1 MRFADIRESTN
12 IKQWPQIKMGG
23 KSLKRKRI
31 VIILG
36 VLIFLIIVVLLI
48 SQRERVFYRIPFLAP
63 EENVKLVRLYF
74 ASPDADYLKVEVRRI
89 LREKRITDEAKVLV
103 KELINGPREN
113 LDPTIPSETQLR
125 ELYIVPEEKCAYL
138 DFNKAFQTN
147 HPGGSAGELL
157 TIYSLVN
164 TLIDNLEGI
173 ERVQILVEGATIETL
188 AGHIDITRPL
198 SRNSTIVEY

>member
-1 MRFADIRESTN
+1 M
-12 IKQWPQIKMGG
+12 
-23 KSLKRKRI
+23 KRKRI
-31 VIILG
+31 LTILG
-36 VLIFLIIVVLLI
+36 VLVFLIVVVLLI

-74 ASPDADYLKVEVRRI
+74 ASPDADYLKVEARRI

-103 KELINGPREN
+103 KELINGPRGN
-113 LDPTIPSETQLR
+113 LDPTIPPETQLY

-138 DFNKAFQTN
+138 DFNNAFRTN
-147 HPGGSAGELL
+147 HPGGSTGELF

-173 ERVQILVEGATIETL
+173 ERVQILIEGKTIDTL
-188 AGHIDITRPL
+188 AGHIDTTKPFPRD
-198 SRNSTIVEY
+198 NTIVEY

>member
-1 MRFADIRESTN
+1 MKKKKIF
-12 IKQWPQIKMGG
+12 
-23 KSLKRKRI
+23 
-31 VIILG
+31 VILG
-36 VLIFLIIVVLLI
+36 VLIFLIVVLLI

-74 ASPDADYLKVEVRRI
+74 ASPDADYLKVEARRI

-103 KELINGPREN
+103 EELINGPREN
-113 LDPTIPSETQLR
+113 LDPTIPPETQLR
-125 ELYIVPEEKCAYL
+125 ELYIVPEENCAYL

-173 ERVQILVEGATIETL
+173 KRVQILVEGKTIETL
-188 AGHIDITRPL
+188 AGHIDTTKPFP
-198 SRNSTIVEY
+198 RNSTIVEY

>member
-1 MRFADIRESTN
+1 M
-12 IKQWPQIKMGG
+12 
-23 KSLKRKRI
+23 KRKRALL
-31 VIILG
+31 ILG
-36 VLIFLIIVVLLI
+36 VLILLVVILLI

-74 ASPDADYLKVEVRRI
+74 ASPDADYLKVEGRRI
-89 LREKRITDEAKVLV
+89 LREEKITDEAKALV
-103 KELINGPREN
+103 EELIRGPRGN
-113 LDPTIPSETQLR
+113 LDPTIPPETQLR

-138 DFNKAFQTN
+138 DFNQAFQTN

-173 ERVQILVEGATIETL
+173 ERVQILVEGETIETL
-188 AGHIDITRPL
+188 AGHIDITKSI